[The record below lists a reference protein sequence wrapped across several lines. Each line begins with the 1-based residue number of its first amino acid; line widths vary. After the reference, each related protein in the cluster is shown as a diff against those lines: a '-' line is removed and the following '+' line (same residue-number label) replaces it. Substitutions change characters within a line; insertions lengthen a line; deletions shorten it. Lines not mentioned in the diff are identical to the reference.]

1 MSYTV
6 RIERQAIKTLKALD
20 KQTIRRIHTRLKEL
34 AVDPFDLRLSGQLEM
49 GQGERKTRVG
59 NWRVFF

>member
-49 GQGERKTRVG
+49 GQGERNTRVG